1 MSVWVP
7 YTGPMANELTTE
19 QQHELVYQGIVALAG
34 HCDGAQAKDFQG
46 FNGVDTHF
54 GRRVAGVPR
63 EQWTPEVFDECCHII
78 LKYREQVLA
87 YTGIDVA
94 TLQVV
99 LAAQDQ
105 GTNYTARD
113 QARTYEKRAAALAD
127 RKIDAVTPREGRYA
141 GQTVLGIFYG
151 KKDPDFQA
159 LLATCKAL
167 PGRAFDWTLKANVV
181 PPSPAI
187 EDFVMEWDF
196 PLTDAARDLLAAPRA
211 VKYDVTLDASG
222 RRVVIDT
229 PYDPVLVEAVRSLPG
244 RAWDA
249 GNKVN
254 TVNVT
259 PQVTEFAR
267 RFNLNVHPDVIA
279 ACGKAAQ
286 ALQAREADKLVAQD
300 VATVMNRVSSVQR
313 PEDLPEVFVQMFQN
327 LGRS

>member
-7 YTGPMANELTTE
+7 YTGAMAQKLTPEQENELVH
-19 QQHELVYQGIVALAG
+19 QAIMAVAG
-34 HCDGAQAKDFQG
+34 HCDGALAKDFQG

-187 EDFVMEWDF
+187 EDFVLEWDF
-196 PLTDAARDLLAAPRA
+196 PLTDAARALLDAPRA

-229 PYDPVLVEAVRSLPG
+229 PYDPTLVEAVRSLPG

-259 PQVTEFAR
+259 PQVLTFAA
-267 RFNLNVHPDVIA
+267 RFNLNVHPNVVA
-279 ACGKAAQ
+279 ACDQAAKALKSQ
-286 ALQAREADKLVAQD
+286 EADKLVAQD
-300 VATVMNRVSSVQR
+300 VATVMNRVSSAAR
-313 PEDLPEVFVQMFQN
+313 PEDLPEVFVQMFKG
-327 LGRS
+327 LSR